1 LRQREA
7 CVNPLLG
14 RLQPYPFERLAALTR
29 GITPPTELSPIRLTI
44 GEPKH
49 PPPAFVLE
57 ALARALPA
65 VGRYPLT
72 AGLPELRAAC
82 ARWAERRFAL
92 GQGALDGETM
102 VLPVNGT
109 REALFA
115 FAQAVVDPAAGACVA
130 MPNPFY
136 QIYEGAALL
145 AGAEP
150 LYIETSESSGW
161 LPDLDAV
168 PEAAWRRCQLLHLC
182 TPGNPSGAVMDL
194 DYLGRVLELSDRHGF
209 VVASD
214 ECYSEIHADGT
225 PPPGLLQA
233 CARAGRD
240 RFERCMV
247 FHSLSKRSNLP
258 GLRSGFVAGDPELVS
273 KFRLYRTYHG
283 SAVPEH
289 VQQASIAAWEDEAHV
304 AENRR
309 LYREKFDAVMPL
321 LADVLDVR
329 RPAASFY
336 LWPRTPGD
344 DEAFACELYAA
355 TNVLVLPGSYLG
367 RDAGQG
373 NPARG
378 RLRVSLVATVEECT
392 EAARRIRD
400 FTLEYEEGRW
410 TT

>member
-1 LRQREA
+1 M
-7 CVNPLLG
+7 NPRLG
-14 RLQPYPFERLAALTR
+14 LLQPYPFERLAALFSTIDPVQ
-29 GITPPTELSPIRLTI
+29 GVAPVRLTI
-44 GEPKH
+44 GEPRH
-49 PPPAFVLE
+49 PPPPFVME
-57 ALARALPA
+57 ALAQALPA

-82 ARWAERRFAL
+82 ARWAERRFDLPADT
-92 GQGALDGETM
+92 LDAETM

-115 FAQAVVDPAAGACVA
+115 FAQAIVDPAAGACVA

-145 AGAEP
+145 AGAAP
-150 LYIETSESSGW
+150 MYVETGESTGW

-168 PEAAWRRCQLLHLC
+168 PEAAWRRCQLLYLC
-182 TPGNPSGAVMDL
+182 TPGNPTGAVMDL
-194 DYLGRVLELSDRHGF
+194 DHLAHALELADRHGF

-214 ECYSEIHADGT
+214 ECYSEIYADESA

-233 CARAGRD
+233 CARAGRQ

-258 GLRSGFVAGDPELVS
+258 GLRSGFVAGDPDLVA

-304 AENRR
+304 VENRR
-309 LYREKFDAVMPL
+309 LYRAKFDAAMSL
-321 LADVLDVR
+321 LGDVLDVT

-336 LWPRTPGD
+336 LWPRVPGD
-344 DEAFACELYAA
+344 DEAFARDLYAA
-355 TNVLVLPGSYLG
+355 TQVAVLPGSYLG
-367 RDAGQG
+367 RDAGRG

-378 RLRVSLVATVEECT
+378 RLRVSLVATVDECT

-400 FTLEYEEGRW
+400 FMLDNKGRRW

>member
-1 LRQREA
+1 
-7 CVNPLLG
+7 VNPNLA

-29 GITPPTELSPIRLTI
+29 GVVPPRGLSPIRLTI

-49 PPPAFVLE
+49 VPPEFVLA
-57 ALARALPA
+57 ALRDALPA
-65 VGRYPLT
+65 VASYPLT
-72 AGLPELRAAC
+72 AGLPALRGAC
-82 ARWAERRFAL
+82 ARWLERRFGL
-92 GQGALDGETM
+92 GEGAVDAETM

-115 FAQAVVDPAAGACVA
+115 FAQAVVDPAAGARVL
-130 MPNPFY
+130 MPNPCY

-150 LYIETSESSGW
+150 GYIGMSESGGW

-168 PEAAWRRCQLLHLC
+168 PEAAWQHCQLLYLC
-182 TPGNPSGAVMDL
+182 TPGNPTGAVMDL
-194 DYLGRVLELSDRHGF
+194 DYLGRVLELSERHGF

-214 ECYSEIHADGT
+214 ECYSEIYADESA

-233 CARAGRD
+233 CARFGRRD
-240 RFERCMV
+240 FDRCMV
-247 FHSLSKRSNLP
+247 FHSLSKRSSLP
-258 GLRSGFVAGDPELVS
+258 GLRSGFVAGDPRLIAQ
-273 KFRLYRTYHG
+273 FRLYRTYHG

-289 VQQASIAAWEDEAHV
+289 VQAASIAAWQDEAHV
-304 AENRR
+304 VENRR
-309 LYREKFDAVMPL
+309 LYRAKYDAVMPL
-321 LADVLDVR
+321 LSDVLEVA
-329 RPAASFY
+329 RPAGSFY

-344 DEAFACELYAA
+344 DEAFTRDLLAA
-355 TNVLVLPGSYLG
+355 THVSVLPGSYLG

-373 NPARG
+373 NPGRQ
-378 RLRVSLVATVEECT
+378 RLRISLVAGVEECA

-400 FTLEYEEGRW
+400 FVSDNRGKSW